1 MSFHLWDWHVCSLFE
16 TGVQDGS
23 KASFTPRQI
32 KTISFLA
39 MSVLP
44 LYVLRSEPLFEQG
57 QETIGMV
64 KVPWPDA
71 VITTKHWAIS

>member
-1 MSFHLWDWHVCSLFE
+1 
-16 TGVQDGS
+16 
-23 KASFTPRQI
+23 
-32 KTISFLA
+32 